1 MKNVFFVCLSHT
13 LTAEQISSL
22 ETTFGEGDVVL
33 VSSELKARTSQIPAT
48 ATLQEVQALAAEV
61 VAEAASKGATHF
73 ICQGEPTFAMWAN
86 LMAAGHVG
94 CDESCI
100 PFACIVRE
108 NGFIR
113 DFVRDLIKPKMKCIT
128 STTERVSVDTVQAD
142 GSVTKTAVFKHV
154 QWRNLF

>member
-1 MKNVFFVCLSHT
+1 MRNIFFVCLSHT

-48 ATLQEVQALAAEV
+48 ATLQEVQDIACAV
-61 VAEAASKGATHF
+61 VTEAVNASATHF

-86 LMAAGHVG
+86 IMAGGAIIASWCEGINFMNW
-94 CDESCI
+94 SS
-100 PFACIVRE
+100 
-108 NGFIR
+108 
-113 DFVRDLIKPKMKCIT
+113 MKCIT
-128 STTERVSVDTVQAD
+128 STTERISVDTVQAD
-142 GSVTKTAVFKHV
+142 GSVLKTAVFKHV